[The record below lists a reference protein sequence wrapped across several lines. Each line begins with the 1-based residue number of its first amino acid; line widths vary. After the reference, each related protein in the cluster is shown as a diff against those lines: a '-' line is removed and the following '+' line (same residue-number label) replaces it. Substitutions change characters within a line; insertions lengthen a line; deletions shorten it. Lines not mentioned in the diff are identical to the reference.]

1 MGSKEW
7 RAAAKLASSKDKRP
21 EPDPAEINK
30 AIRELEE
37 FMKSDEG
44 EAAKELLAATGRH
57 IILGEAPGAGSVT
70 VYFLNDKGL
79 QQSIEVTGSA
89 AAYSRQQPRVHAIL
103 ADAAIKA
110 ATHPEIGAKQPE
122 EVMPFLRAEL
132 DKIAEGIKEG

>member
-7 RAAAKLASSKDKRP
+7 RAAAKLASSKDKQP
-21 EPDPAEINK
+21 ELDPAAINK
-30 AIRELEE
+30 VIHELEE

-57 IILGEAPGAGSVT
+57 IIFGETSGCGRVS

-79 QQSIEVTGSA
+79 QQSIEVAGSA
-89 AAYSRQQPRVHAIL
+89 AAYSGQPPRVNAIL
-103 ADAAIKA
+103 ADVAIRA

-132 DKIAEGIKEG
+132 DKIAEGVKKD